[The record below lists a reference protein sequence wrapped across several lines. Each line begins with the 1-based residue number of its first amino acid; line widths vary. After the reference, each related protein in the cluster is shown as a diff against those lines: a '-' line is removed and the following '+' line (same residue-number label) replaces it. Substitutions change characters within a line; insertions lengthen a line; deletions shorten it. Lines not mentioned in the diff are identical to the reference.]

1 MNPNMNLK
9 HKSTEIGSQLLAA
22 LDRHELELYFQPI
35 VELGTCRTRGFEA
48 LVRWN
53 HPERGLLG
61 AGEIIPPAEQ
71 LGLMPQIG
79 TFILQEAIRIAAT
92 WPRHLRL
99 AINVSAQ
106 QFKTGELARCIR
118 LAAAEYHLAPY
129 RIEIEL
135 TETALVADIAATR
148 KSLQQLARL
157 GCRIAL
163 DDFGTGYSS
172 LSHILD
178 LHVHRLKID
187 RAFVA
192 PVLQSNACA
201 TLVRALAHL
210 ADELSLG
217 LTAEGVETQ
226 EQLAFLRQIECE
238 EAQGYLFSPPRE
250 ARELPNL
257 YFHCLPI
264 LGKTPKPRALSA

>member
-1 MNPNMNLK
+1 MNPNLDLK
-9 HKSTEIGSQLLAA
+9 HKSTDTGTQLLEA
-22 LDRHELELYFQPI
+22 LDRHELELHFQPI
-35 VELGTCRTRGFEA
+35 VELNTCRTRGFEA

-61 AGEIIPPAEQ
+61 AGEIIPPAEK

-79 TFILQEAIRIAAT
+79 AYVLHEAIRIAAT

-106 QFKTGELARCIR
+106 QFQSGELARFIR

-148 KSLQQLARL
+148 RTLQQLARL

-178 LHVHRLKID
+178 LHIHRLKID
-187 RAFVA
+187 RAFIT
-192 PVLQSNACA
+192 PVLHSNACA
-201 TLVRALAHL
+201 TLVRALANL
-210 ADELSLG
+210 ADELNLG

-226 EQLAFLRQIECE
+226 EQLAFLRQIDCE
-238 EAQGYLFSPPRE
+238 EAQGYLFSPPRP
-250 ARELPNL
+250 ASELPNL
-257 YFHCLPI
+257 YFHCLPA
-264 LGKTPKPRALSA
+264 LGRSPKSRALSA

>member
-1 MNPNMNLK
+1 MKPNQDVSDT
-9 HKSTEIGSQLLAA
+9 HKQMGGRLLEA
-22 LDRHELELYFQPI
+22 LDRHELELHFQPI
-35 VELGTCRTRGFEA
+35 VELHSCRTRGFEA

-61 AGEIIPPAEQ
+61 AGEIIPLAEQ

-79 TFILQEAIRIAAT
+79 TYVLHEAIRIAAT

-106 QFKTGELARCIR
+106 QFKACELARVIR

-135 TETALVADIAATR
+135 TETALVSDIAATR
-148 KSLQQLARL
+148 HTLKQLARL

-178 LHVHRLKID
+178 LHIHRLKID
-187 RAFVA
+187 RAFIS

-201 TLVRALAHL
+201 TLVRALSQL
-210 ADELSLG
+210 AEDLSLG

-226 EQLAFLRQIECE
+226 DQLAFLRQIECE
-238 EAQGYLFSPPRE
+238 EAQGYLFSPPRP
-250 ARELPNL
+250 AQDLSQF
-257 YFHCLPI
+257 YFHCLPA
-264 LGKTPKPRALSA
+264 LGQPPRPRALSA